1 MVKAHPLFEARSA
14 PLSSLDARG
23 FRILATL
30 VCAGFAAT
38 GVLFTLMG
46 AWPVLIFAGAEAV
59 LVVAMLALYRKGA
72 ARSAELVTLSEGSIA
87 VRRREGK
94 RLESASFDPFW
105 ARLRWDGPRLL
116 LGHREASIEIGRF
129 LALEDKQDLA
139 RQLESALRAYRNPR
153 FDNPQLRE

>member
-1 MVKAHPLFEARSA
+1 MVKAHTLVEARSA

-30 VCAGFAAT
+30 VGAAFAAM

-59 LVVAMLALYRKGA
+59 LVVALLALYRQHA
-72 ARSAELVTLSEGSIA
+72 ARSAELVTLHEGTIA
-87 VRRREGK
+87 VRRREG
-94 RLESASFDPFW
+94 RRVESASFDPFW
-105 ARLRWDGPRLL
+105 AKLRWEGPRLL
-116 LGHREASIEIGRF
+116 LGHREETIEIGRF
-129 LALEDKQDLA
+129 LTLEDKEDLA
-139 RQLESALRAYRNPR
+139 RQLESALRSYRSPR